1 MKKARLTA
9 FEIIYEVLY
18 QNGYSN
24 LLLQKKLDA
33 YSSGDKALI
42 TKIVYGTI
50 QNYDLLLYQLTQVKY
65 KKLTNKNKVILA
77 IALYQKHFLAKIPD
91 YSIINEAIEISKI
104 VGNDYQAKFIGA
116 LLHELINKK
125 LIYAQGNDEDENL
138 AINYSHPLYLIK
150 MIKKQYGEEV
160 LLKYLKSNQEDAQI
174 HLRYNRLSKQ
184 RELLEKDDLIALI
197 DGDTYLY
204 QGQNIGDYSFYQD
217 GVVSV
222 QDINSQK
229 VAPFLNPQAGEKVL
243 DMCAAPGSK
252 TTHLAEIMNNEG
264 LIKAYDIHP
273 HKINLID
280 KQAQRLNID
289 NIKASAY
296 DATKL
301 LDVEEKGS
309 YDRILCD
316 APCTG
321 LGVIKRKP
329 EIKYHNDMDEII
341 PIQAQL
347 LEQAYHLLKKD
358 GTLVYSTCT
367 INKKENN
374 KQIEQ
379 LLNNHSDLV
388 LEDEK
393 TIFNYENDGDCFY
406 MAKVKKV
413 A

>member
-24 LLLQKKLDA
+24 LLLQSKLDN
-33 YSSGDKALI
+33 YSSSDKALI

-50 QNYDLLLYQLTQVKY
+50 KNYDLLLFQLTQVKY

-77 IALYQKHFLAKIPD
+77 MSLYQKHFLAKIPD

-104 VGNDYQAKFIGA
+104 VGNKYQAKFIGA
-116 LLHELINKK
+116 LLHEIINKP
-125 LIYAQGNDEDENL
+125 LIYAQGKDEDENL

-150 MIKKQYGEEV
+150 MLKKQYGEDT
-160 LLKYLKSNQEDAQI
+160 LLKYLKSNQEDAKI
-174 HLRYNRLSKQ
+174 HLRYNPLSNK
-184 RELLEKDDLIALI
+184 RELLEQDDLISLI
-197 DGDTYLY
+197 NDDIYLY
-204 QGQNIGDYSFYQD
+204 QGQNIGEYVFYKD

-229 VAPFLNPQAGEKVL
+229 VAPFLNPQPNDKVL

-252 TTHLAEIMNNEG
+252 TTHLAELMNNKG
-264 LIKAYDIHP
+264 SIKAYDIHP

-280 KQAQRLNID
+280 KQAQRLKFNNI
-289 NIKASAY
+289 NAQAY

-301 LDVEEKGS
+301 LEVEEKES
-309 YDRILCD
+309 YDCILCD

-347 LEQAYHLLKKD
+347 LEQAYYLLKHD
-358 GTLVYSTCT
+358 GILVYSTCT

-379 LLNNHSDLV
+379 LLNKHSDLV
-388 LEDEK
+388 LEDEQ